1 MKRTFLILCALCFLC
16 LCGCGV
22 VNTLQ
27 NDEGLRLYYPRV
39 LTGADGGDAVVY
51 VTIPWEELPQEDT
64 QEQAQ
69 TVLALLLGGCRDE
82 NFRSPVPAGT
92 QLNAC
97 MVQGTTA
104 LVDFTG
110 SYGQLDGMDL
120 TLADYCITLSLTQL
134 KDIYAVRITVGGQ
147 DLAYRDTSRFLASDV
162 LVTSTEDVVRTLTAK
177 LYFPDSEGTLCP
189 EDRLLT
195 LYEGESRAGVVLSAL
210 ANGPDKAGHKPLWT
224 GDFMPQVVRTE
235 EGECYVNLS
244 GENLNILQ
252 ENVDTVL
259 QGITASLCSVEGVN
273 GVQFLVDGEYQMT
286 LGTTD
291 ISGAL
296 TTAE

>member
-1 MKRTFLILCALCFLC
+1 MRRTISLLCALCFLW

-22 VNTLQ
+22 VNNLQ
-27 NDEGLRLYYPRV
+27 SDDGLHLYYPRV
-39 LTGADGGDAVVY
+39 LTGADGGDAVAY
-51 VTIPWEELPQEDT
+51 VSIPWEELPQEDT

-97 MVQGTTA
+97 TVQGTTA

-134 KDIYAVRITVGGQ
+134 EDIYAVRITVGGQ

-177 LYFPDSEGTLCP
+177 LYFPDNDGVLYS
-189 EDRLLT
+189 EDRLLK

-210 ANGPDKAGHKPLWT
+210 AGGPEKMGHKPLWT

-235 EGECYVNLS
+235 EGTCYVNLS
-244 GENLNILQ
+244 GENLSLLE

-259 QGITASLCSVEGVN
+259 QGIAASLCSVEGVS
-273 GVQFLVDGEYQMT
+273 GVQFLVDGEFQMT

-296 TTAE
+296 TAVE

>member
-39 LTGADGGDAVVY
+39 LTGADGGDAVAY

-97 MVQGTTA
+97 TVQGTTA

-177 LYFPDSEGTLCP
+177 LYFPDSEGILCP

-195 LYEGESRAGVVLSAL
+195 LYEGESRAGVVLTAL

-235 EGECYVNLS
+235 EGTCYVNLS
-244 GENLNILQ
+244 NENLNLLK

-259 QGITASLCSVEGVN
+259 QGIAASLCSVEGVN

-296 TTAE
+296 TAAE

>member
-1 MKRTFLILCALCFLC
+1 MKRSIALMCALCVLL

-22 VNTLQ
+22 VKTVQ
-27 NDEGLRLYYPRV
+27 SDDALRLYYPRTLV
-39 LTGADGGDAVVY
+39 GADGGDAVAY
-51 VTIPWEELPQEDT
+51 VSIPWEELPREDT

-82 NFRSPVPAGT
+82 NFRSPIPVGT

-97 MVQGTTA
+97 TVQGTTA
-104 LVDFTG
+104 VVDFTE

-134 KDIYAVRITVGGQ
+134 ENIYAVRITVGGQ
-147 DLAYRDTSRFLASDV
+147 ELAYRDTSRFLASDV

-177 LYFPDSEGTLCP
+177 LYFPDGQGTLCP

-210 ANGPDKAGHKPLWT
+210 ANGPDKTGHKPLWS
-224 GDFMPQVVRTE
+224 GEFAPQAVRTE
-235 EGECYVNLS
+235 EGTCYVNLLS
-244 GENLNILQ
+244 EELEAL
-252 ENVDTVL
+252 EEDTDLVL
-259 QGITASLCSVEGVN
+259 RGITASLCSVEGVN
-273 GVQFLVDGEYQMT
+273 GVQFLVDGEFQMT

-296 TTAE
+296 TAAE